1 MDMKT
6 FLAAFAVAAGAACL
20 AEPAFDEQGLTPEEV
35 VQHRARMA
43 RKQKR
48 IEENGGYVTLAPTGR
63 VIRVVSAQ
71 KLAGKDALDESIG
84 VFSSTLRLPVEWG
97 EADAT
102 ERDPAKLAAAAN
114 ADGRCG
120 AAVVLF
126 ANPDAPRLLV
136 APEEC
141 WSAVN
146 VAKLAED
153 NPGAEKLARRLKQE
167 FWRATCMVLG
177 AYVSMQQ
184 PCLLTQVSGN
194 ADLDRN
200 VCVIPSI
207 EVLPKTKSAAKARG
221 IVPGRR
227 AVYLK
232 ACEEGWAPAPTNDV
246 QKAIWDKVHAM
257 PTEPIKIK
265 PEEKKTEK

>member
-1 MDMKT
+1 MKIGII
-6 FLAAFAVAAGAACL
+6 AAACAAAVGTGL
-20 AEPAFDEQGLTPEEV
+20 CAAPSFDEQGLSPDEV
-35 VQHRARMA
+35 AQHRARMA
-43 RKQKR
+43 RKAKR
-48 IEENGGYVTLAPTGR
+48 AEERGGYVALAPTGR
-63 VIRVVSAQ
+63 VVRVVSAQ
-71 KLAGKDALDESIG
+71 RRAAKSALDESIG

-97 EADAT
+97 EADPG
-102 ERDPAKLAAAAN
+102 ERNPSRLAAAAN

-120 AAVVLF
+120 AAVLLVDD
-126 ANPDAPRLLV
+126 PDAPRLVV
-136 APEEC
+136 APEEF
-141 WSAVN
+141 WAAVN
-146 VAKLAED
+146 VARLSEDGPSPDKLE
-153 NPGAEKLARRLKQE
+153 RRLKQE

-177 AYVSMQQ
+177 AYVSAQQ
-184 PCLLTQVSGN
+184 PCLMASIAGN

-207 EVLPKTKSAAKARG
+207 EVLPKVKSAAGRRG

-246 QKAIWDKVHAM
+246 QRAIWEKVHSM

-265 PEEKKTEK
+265 PEARKVQR